1 MATLKIPE
9 SDFSVLRKIAELDEP
24 VFLDLVKAIGETD
37 PSLLQSDFSGGL
49 ASKVSGI
56 KHSDLKSILKII
68 SALYS
73 IMENR
78 KKLPEDLTTDLVE
91 TIDIEK
97 PRNFPVEK
105 AGVLK
110 TRVQKLLSFD
120 KIIGLASK
128 AMDVMTDQDHIF
140 CGLKVLS
147 DIRPVFQNSPDS
159 ISAAMVIHNMRIAY
173 HQDGKH
179 TEFSVAMNPEDIR
192 KTIEVLERAEK
203 KSKALKSF
211 IQKSGVAYF
220 EDME

>member
-9 SDFSVLRKIAELDEP
+9 SEFTVLRKIAELDEP
-24 VFLDLVKAIGETD
+24 AFLDLVKAIGETD
-37 PSLLQSDFSGGL
+37 PSFLQSDFSGGL
-49 ASKVSGI
+49 ESKVSGI
-56 KHSDLKSILKII
+56 KRSDLKSILKTI

-78 KKLPEDLTTDLVE
+78 KKSPEDLTNDLVE
-91 TIDIEK
+91 TIELGR
-97 PRNFPVEK
+97 PRNFPAEK

-110 TRVQKLLSFD
+110 AHVQTLLGFD

-140 CGLKVLS
+140 CGVKVLS
-147 DIRPVFQNSPDS
+147 DIRPVFQNSPDC
-159 ISAAMVIHNMRIAY
+159 ISAAMVVHNMRVGY

-203 KSKALKSF
+203 KGKALKSF

>member
-1 MATLKIPE
+1 MT
-9 SDFSVLRKIAELDEP
+9 VRKSGWAWSFPRMSYRQTSPSP
-24 VFLDLVKAIGETD
+24 VQTF
-37 PSLLQSDFSGGL
+37 F
-49 ASKVSGI
+49 
-56 KHSDLKSILKII
+56 
-68 SALYS
+68 
-73 IMENR
+73 N
-78 KKLPEDLTTDLVE
+78 KLLVE
-91 TIDIEK
+91 TIETIVIGK
-97 PRNFPVEK
+97 PRIFPVEK

-110 TRVQKLLSFD
+110 ARVQKLLGFD

-128 AMDVMTDQDHIF
+128 AIDVMTDQDHIF
-140 CGLKVLS
+140 CGVKVLS

-159 ISAAMVIHNMRIAY
+159 ISAAMVVHNMRVGY

-211 IQKSGVAYF
+211 IQKSGIAYF